1 MNIELSKETYNMNSR
16 VLGNRIKGIMIM
28 NSVKRKDLADKLG
41 VTYNTITRKL
51 KGEREFSYSELLQIK
66 QILEIDDELY
76 TSILFDSAFILEKNN
91 KVY

>member
-1 MNIELSKETYNMNSR
+1 MNSKI
-16 VLGNRIKGIMIM
+16 LGKRIKGILIM

-91 KVY
+91 KTH

>member
-1 MNIELSKETYNMNSR
+1 MNSR